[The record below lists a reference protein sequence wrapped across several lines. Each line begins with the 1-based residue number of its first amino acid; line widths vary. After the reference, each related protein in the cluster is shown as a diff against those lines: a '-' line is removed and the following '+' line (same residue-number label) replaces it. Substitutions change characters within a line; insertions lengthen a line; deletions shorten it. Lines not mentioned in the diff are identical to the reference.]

1 MINMKTCLD
10 PARND
15 IQAQLRG
22 EKASQG
28 RGLDRYLVDAPQ
40 SNARIT
46 FSTVMRQAAR
56 QTRNCT
62 PYTAHTRKVALTIW
76 AFVEIAPQTFA
87 HWEWKVM
94 TTLLVADS

>member
-1 MINMKTCLD
+1 
-10 PARND
+10 
-15 IQAQLRG
+15 LRG
-22 EKASQG
+22 EKATKGSG
-28 RGLDRYLVDAPQ
+28 IERYLVDEPQ
-40 SNARIT
+40 SKARIK

-62 PYTAHTRKVALTIW
+62 PYTAHTRKIAPTIW